1 MGVVSDI
8 ERFET
13 LLKNLSEE
21 NIFNSFCFSDETLDD
36 YKEKLKKFTE
46 SNSSSTASNKEK
58 KESLEE
64 LVSFISKKTNLFT
77 VYENIKTSTNE
88 IDLLLSLK
96 KPTGSI
102 IFEKMIALNNDGV
115 LLECKNYNKK
125 IDVTWIG
132 KFYSLLRTSKAR
144 IGIIFSYRGFTGIN
158 WNNGAGLVKKIF
170 LIDNTIILDFSL
182 KDFEKIAEGVSILEI
197 INSKILC
204 LKHDTQIDKYIS
216 EHPLE
221 KEF

>member
-1 MGVVSDI
+1 MEVVSDI
-8 ERFET
+8 EKFET
-13 LLKNLSEE
+13 LLENLSEE
-21 NIFNSFCFSDETLDD
+21 NIFNRFCFSDETLDD

-46 SNSSSTASNKEK
+46 SNSSSTVSNKEK
-58 KESLEE
+58 KESLED

-102 IFEKMIALNNDGV
+102 IFEKMIALNNDRV

-132 KFYSLLRTSKAR
+132 KFYSLLRTSKTR
-144 IGIIFSYRGFTGIN
+144 IGLS
-158 WNNGAGLVKKIF
+158 
-170 LIDNTIILDFSL
+170 LIHI
-182 KDFEKIAEGVSILEI
+182 
-197 INSKILC
+197 
-204 LKHDTQIDKYIS
+204 
-216 EHPLE
+216 
-221 KEF
+221 

>member
-1 MGVVSDI
+1 MEVVSGI
-8 ERFET
+8 EKFEA
-13 LLKNLSEE
+13 LLEILSEE
-21 NIFNSFCFSDETLDD
+21 NIFNYFCFSDGTLDD

-77 VYENIKTSTNE
+77 VCENIKTSTNE

-102 IFEKMIALNNDGV
+102 IFEKMIALKNDGV

-132 KFYSLLRTSKAR
+132 KFYSLLRTSKTR
-144 IGIIFSYRGFTGIN
+144 IGIIFSYRGFTGTN
-158 WNNGAGLVKKIF
+158 WNDEVGLVKKIF

-182 KDFEKIAEGVSILEI
+182 KDFEKIAEGISILKI
-197 INSKILC
+197 INSKILS
-204 LKHDTQIDKYIS
+204 LKYDTQIENYIS

-221 KEF
+221 NEF

>member
-46 SNSSSTASNKEK
+46 SNSSSTVSNKEK

-96 KPTGSI
+96 KPIGSI

-132 KFYSLLRTSKAR
+132 KFYSLLRTSKTR
-144 IGIIFSYRGFTGIN
+144 IGIIFSYRGFTGTN
-158 WNNGAGLVKKIF
+158 WKDGVGLVKKIF

-204 LKHDTQIDKYIS
+204 LKCDTQIEKYIS